1 MLGNKAADATGNEE
15 KEEEKEEEEGVEIG
29 NFRINILLVIPVE
42 ETRDV
47 KRIRKKVSFGAQK
60 GEGVTKSLGGRKVRS

>member
-47 KRIRKKVSFGAQK
+47 KRIRKKSELRCTERRRRDKKFRRE
-60 GEGVTKSLGGRKVRS
+60 EG